1 MWSFLCFLFFS
12 STIQF
17 LRRHRF
23 LSAIGSTSF
32 MKMPIRQ
39 SVCLSVWLAIHLW
52 LCCFKEI
59 RSFCAAS
66 VHMRNVHMC
75 LWMWL
80 RFVIVIASKGIMG
93 RSLMIQLDQTL
104 KLENIGKFYVTIEPY
119 LQFPRLDEELICLY
133 IVYNACFIYIFISCS
148 WEQTID
154 CIWLIFFCFNFYTFP
169 IIYNI

>member
-1 MWSFLCFLFFS
+1 MLPLLLQHNTIS
-12 STIQF
+12 S
-17 LRRHRF
+17 
-23 LSAIGSTSF
+23 STSF
-32 MKMPIRQ
+32 SLGNRFNFFHENAY
-39 SVCLSVWLAIHLW
+39 SSECLSVWLAIHLW